1 MSQTF
6 NPSLPTIEPPAMLR
20 DLKAWLVWQLEPDPS
35 LPKPRKVPYYVNG
48 KRRHGTQG
56 SPSDRKQ
63 LVTFAEA
70 RDFATK
76 HNYAGVGFCL
86 MPEFNIVAGDFDDCV
101 TPSTT
106 DSDEDVHPDVLRL
119 TAGTYAEYSP
129 SNRGVRAF
137 WQSDSV
143 GNGKD
148 LSRTPFG
155 FELFSTKGFVTF
167 TGCMLHQTEFT
178 ACENVIAPMPKDVLK
193 FIKSR
198 FSAPRKASELINDDD
213 PASVLYTYNP
223 PQTTEPGEVQ
233 QLLNS
238 ISADI
243 NYDDWITVGMAL
255 HHQYQGSDEG
265 LAIWNTWCATSESKY
280 TEGEPEA
287 KWHSFSTHTQNPI
300 TLASLRRVVNEQHTK
315 QLAQQ
320 ATAVQDDGTDP
331 LQPIQAAE
339 FASKTSTTEYLI
351 KDFLPRGELSV
362 VYGAPGSGKTFAVL
376 DMCMAVAFN
385 EQWRDKTVTPGAILY
400 VACEGG
406 QGFRKRIKA
415 YAQHFEKEN
424 ALPAAPFYVI
434 DAAPNFMDAAI
445 VNRILA
451 HAVDIPNLS
460 AIVIDTLSRALQ
472 GGDENSSTDLGTV
485 INHCTHLYR
494 ETGASVVL
502 VHHSGKNKSANMRG
516 HSSLQGAAYAV
527 IEVQKRGFYRALAVE
542 KLKDGEAEQAY
553 PFSLV
558 PVVIGK
564 DDQGDDI
571 TSCVVKHQTTQD
583 AFADVKLTAF
593 ATKAREVLVE
603 MLETGEPPTITGI
616 EDAIVAQKQK
626 ELQSGDKDLSESYKR
641 KLRQRCRDGIEELVE
656 KMPAAIGMGADGDT
670 LVVHKEEAFIM
681 LGDDDV

>member
-1 MSQTF
+1 MTEAF

-20 DLKAWLVWQLEPDPS
+20 DLKAWLVWQLEPDPN

-48 KRRHGTQG
+48 KRRQGTQG
-56 SPSDRKQ
+56 SEADRKH
-63 LVTFAEA
+63 LTTFSKA
-70 RDFATK
+70 RAFATK
-76 HNYAGVGFCL
+76 HNYSGVGFCL
-86 MPEFNIVAGDFDDCV
+86 MPEFGIVAGDFDDCV
-101 TPSTT
+101 TPTT

-167 TGCMLHQTEFT
+167 TGCMLHQTELT
-178 ACENVIAPMPKDVLK
+178 ACENVIAPMGKDVLA
-193 FIKSR
+193 FIKAR
-198 FSAPRKASELINDDD
+198 FSAPRKAGELVNDDD

-223 PQTTEPGEVQ
+223 PQATEPGEVQ
-233 QLLNS
+233 QLLNNL
-238 ISADI
+238 SADI
-243 NYDDWITVGMAL
+243 GYDDWLTVGMAL
-255 HHQYQGSDEG
+255 HHQFQGSDEG
-265 LAIWNTWCATSESKY
+265 LTLWDTWCATSQTKY

-287 KWHSFSTHTQNPI
+287 KWHSFSTNTSNPI
-300 TLASLRRVVNEQHTK
+300 TLASLRRVVNEQQTK

-331 LQPIQAAE
+331 LQPIQAGE
-339 FASKTSTTEYLI
+339 FAAKTSTTEYLI

-376 DMCMAVAFN
+376 DMCMSVAFAA
-385 EQWRDKTVTPGAILY
+385 QWRDKTVTPGAILY

-415 YAQHFEKEN
+415 YAQHFEQP
-424 ALPAAPFYVI
+424 LDTVPFYVI
-434 DAAPNFMDAAI
+434 DAAPNFMDAGI
-445 VNRILA
+445 VNRVLA
-451 HAVDIPNLS
+451 HAIDIPNLS

-527 IEVQKRGFYRALAVE
+527 IEVQKRGFYRAMAVE
-542 KLKDGEAEQAY
+542 KLKDGEAEQVY

-571 TSCVVKHQTTQD
+571 TSCVVKHQTATES
-583 AFADVKLTAF
+583 FADIKLTAF

-603 MLETGEPPTITGI
+603 MLETGEPPTVTAI
-616 EDAIVAQKQK
+616 EDAIVTQKQK
-626 ELQSGDKDLSESYKR
+626 ELKGGDKDLTEPYKR
-641 KLRQRCRDGIEELVE
+641 KLRQRIRDGVEELVE
-656 KMPAAIGMGADGDT
+656 KMPAAIGVGDDQDT
-670 LVVHKEEAFIM
+670 IVVHLEEAFIM